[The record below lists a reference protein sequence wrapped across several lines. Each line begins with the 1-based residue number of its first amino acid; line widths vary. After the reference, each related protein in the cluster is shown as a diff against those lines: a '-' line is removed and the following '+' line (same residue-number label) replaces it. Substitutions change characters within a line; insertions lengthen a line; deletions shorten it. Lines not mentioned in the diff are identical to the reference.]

1 MSSSYSPRHISFCF
15 LFVRIVIVLP
25 GRITS
30 KFQYAF
36 LYLKMCSIWVEQ
48 AVQDLVPIRTDNNLN
63 EIWGHY
69 RRKDWKRNTWNG
81 CAGFWR
87 VSADLCGN
95 TDIAYTHTHKP
106 YFSPQKTPQIPQTP
120 KTCKKTPNQKPLTKT
135 KSLTFRTSWFLWIFR
150 AQQNQW
156 TCPA

>member
-1 MSSSYSPRHISFCF
+1 MSSSYSPRHTSFCF
-15 LFVRIVIVLP
+15 LFVRIVIVLT

-69 RRKDWKRNTWNG
+69 HRKDWKRNTWNG
-81 CAGFWR
+81 CAVFWR
-87 VSADLCGN
+87 ECRHC
-95 TDIAYTHTHKP
+95 IHTHTHIQTLLLPTKKP
-106 YFSPQKTPQIPQTP
+106 HIPQTP